1 VTGLRRWAGY
11 GVASALV
18 IAALAPP
25 AAAFVSRSG
34 PSVAVTEAV
43 QDDLYAAGG
52 RVAVNGPVE
61 GDVVAA
67 GGSVDLGGVV
77 GGGLL
82 AAGGK
87 VTVTGAVGR
96 SVRAAAGSLTLASR
110 VQGDAVLAG
119 GDVHVTPA
127 AQIGRDLVV
136 QGGSITVSGTVARN
150 AFISGRMVVVDGVIL
165 GSAEIQ
171 GNRIVLLP
179 TARIGGKLSYL
190 ADVPLEIHKGA
201 QVTGGTA
208 QMTPPSEPAW
218 VRAAPFGS
226 GVRFW
231 KALVEAAVLL
241 IVGLV
246 AFGASPRGVTTV
258 ILEIRHR
265 FVRSL
270 VFGFAMVVAVPV
282 AAVLLLFT
290 VVGIPIA
297 GIAMLFYLATLYPS
311 LAFTAAWAGHGL
323 LSLIPRPVPPAPDQW
338 GVVLGVVVL
347 AMLFAVPYAGWAIHL
362 LALFV
367 GFGALWSTVWRAV

>member
-1 VTGLRRWAGY
+1 MTGRRRWAGY
-11 GVASALV
+11 GVACALA

-34 PSVAVTEAV
+34 QSVAVTEAI

-52 RVAVNGPVE
+52 RVAVNAPVE

-67 GGSVDLGGVV
+67 GGSVDMGGDV
-77 GGGLL
+77 GGGVL

-87 VTVTGAVGR
+87 VTVSGAVGR

-110 VQGDAVLAG
+110 VKGDAVLAAG
-119 GDVHVTPA
+119 EVHVTPA
-127 AQIGRDLVV
+127 AQIGRDLVI
-136 QGGSITVSGTVARN
+136 QGGSVTVSGTVARN
-150 AFISGRMVVVDGVIL
+150 AFISGRLVVVDGVIH

-190 ADVPLEIHKGA
+190 ADVPLEIHQGA
-201 QVTGGTA
+201 QLAGGTA
-208 QMTPPSEPAW
+208 QMAPPSEPAW

-231 KALVEAAVLL
+231 KSLVEAAVLL
-241 IVGLV
+241 IIGLV

-258 ILEIRHR
+258 ILQIRRR
-265 FVRSL
+265 FVPSL
-270 VFGFAMVVAVPV
+270 VFGVVLVIAVPV

-297 GIAMLFYLATLYPS
+297 AIAMLVYLATLYPS
-311 LAFTAAWAGHGL
+311 LAFTAAWAGHGI
-323 LSLIPRPVPPAPDQW
+323 LSLIPRPVQPAPDQW

-347 AMLFAVPYAGWAIHL
+347 VALFAAPYAGWVIHL

-367 GFGALWSTVWRAV
+367 GFGALWATIWRAV

>member
-1 VTGLRRWAGY
+1 MTGRRRWAGT
-11 GVASALV
+11 GVACALA

-34 PSVAVTEAV
+34 QSIVVTEAI

-67 GGSVDLGGVV
+67 GGSVDLGGAV
-77 GGGLL
+77 GGGVL

-96 SVRAAAGSLTLASR
+96 SARAAAGSLTLASR

-127 AQIGRDLVV
+127 AQIGRDLVI
-136 QGGSITVSGTVARN
+136 QGGSVTVSGTVVRN
-150 AFISGRMVVVDGVIL
+150 GFISGRLVVVDGVIH

-179 TARIGGKLSYL
+179 SARIGGKLSYL
-190 ADVPLEIHKGA
+190 ADVPLEIHQGA
-201 QVTGGTA
+201 QLTGGTV
-208 QMTPPSEPAW
+208 QMAPPSQPAW
-218 VRAAPFGS
+218 ARAAPFGS

-231 KALVEAAVLL
+231 KALLEAAVLL

-258 ILEIRHR
+258 ILEIRRR
-265 FVRSL
+265 FLRSL
-270 VFGFAMVVAVPV
+270 VFGLVLMVAVPV
-282 AAVLLLFT
+282 VAALLLFT

-311 LAFTAAWAGHGL
+311 LAFTAAWVGHGL

-347 AMLFAVPYAGWAIHL
+347 VALFAAPYAGWAIHL